1 MLMTSRRA
9 SGAWR
14 VFRYG
19 AVFLA
24 AGVALALAVPASGSA
39 RATGGADWP
48 QFHFNAAR
56 SGVTTETTIGAANVS
71 TLTTLWS
78 KSLPAASYTSPMV
91 VQNSGGT
98 DLVYVGD
105 SAGTFFAY
113 NAATGA
119 QVWMNNL
126 GTKPIQAAAAVYKGT
141 LYIPTNAGTLYALN
155 AVTGVKRCSINNDGG
170 ATET

>member
-1 MLMTSRRA
+1 MFMTSRRA

-14 VFRYG
+14 ISRYG
-19 AVFLA
+19 AAFLA

-39 RATGGADWP
+39 RASGAADWP
-48 QFHFNAAR
+48 QFHFNASR
-56 SGVTTETTIGAANVS
+56 SGVTTETTIGTANVS

-78 KSLPAASYTSPMV
+78 KPLPAASFTSPMV

-105 SAGTFFAY
+105 AAGTFFAY

-119 QVWMNNL
+119 QAWMNNL
-126 GTKPIQAAAAVYKGT
+126 GTKPIQAAAAVYQGT
-141 LYIPTNAGTLYALN
+141 VTYPPTPGPSTP
-155 AVTGVKRCSINNDGG
+155 
-170 ATET
+170 